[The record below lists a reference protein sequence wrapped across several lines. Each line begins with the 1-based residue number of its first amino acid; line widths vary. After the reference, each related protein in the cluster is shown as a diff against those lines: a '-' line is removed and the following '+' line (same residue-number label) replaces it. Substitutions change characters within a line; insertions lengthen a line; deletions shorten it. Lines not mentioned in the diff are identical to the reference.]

1 MAKKANRASRRQAKK
16 YLERVRSVLKI
27 PRPQVLPAMLM
38 AAKIMQ
44 KNDPDWEED
53 WAQIQ
58 VLDASISH
66 LEKCTQIPEGVS
78 YVARE
83 MLATLRP
90 MREAILKKHTS
101 EPTMPRDWYS
111 ASCRQPGDRDY
122 PEPNKFGLGS
132 YNAFS
137 RS

>member
-1 MAKKANRASRRQAKK
+1 MAKKANRAARRHAKQ
-16 YLERVRSVLKI
+16 YMERVRSVLKI
-27 PRPQVLPAMLM
+27 PRPQVLPPMLM

-44 KNDPDWEED
+44 RNDPEWEED
-53 WAQIQ
+53 WAQVQ
-58 VLDASISH
+58 VLDASIAH
-66 LEKCTQIPEGVS
+66 LEKCRLIPGAVS
-78 YVARE
+78 YMAQE
-83 MLATLRP
+83 FLKTLVP
-90 MREAILKKHTS
+90 MREAILKKHRN

-122 PEPNKFGLGS
+122 PEPNTFGLGS